1 MKNKP
6 LLDRFFD
13 RGISKEFG
21 VPMNFADNVPKDQV
35 QTFVLSPEVALSAE
49 QLVRS
54 KSFTMPKIEELHMP
68 YTHTVVEYPLTP
80 EIQKLRSNG
89 LVDGTEPIS
98 RIGAY
103 IHETGIGVFTCMP
116 YWEFVDGKIQHSAFT
131 FAFGLGDEV
140 GGFKIFLG
148 KNAQESVTAHLFPCV
163 SFIKSAQK
171 LGVKPEHLRNILKDE
186 QVQQHI
192 KESATEIPC
201 LMFASF
207 LLLNCK
213 SGVVKTKIAEKRPPK
228 GLKLGGKKKKQ
239 YSSSAYTVLHLEEIE
254 TISVEGIV
262 SRREDI
268 SAHYVRG
275 HFKQRKSGIYWWNS
289 FIRGTGEVKKRKA
302 YLVEETA

>member
-1 MKNKP
+1 M
-6 LLDRFFD
+6 
-13 RGISKEFG
+13 
-21 VPMNFADNVPKDQV
+21 
-35 QTFVLSPEVALSAE
+35 
-49 QLVRS
+49 
-54 KSFTMPKIEELHMP
+54 
-68 YTHTVVEYPLTP
+68 
-80 EIQKLRSNG
+80 
-89 LVDGTEPIS
+89 
-98 RIGAY
+98 
-103 IHETGIGVFTCMP
+103 
-116 YWEFVDGKIQHSAFT
+116 
-131 FAFGLGDEV
+131 
-140 GGFKIFLG
+140 
-148 KNAQESVTAHLFPCV
+148 FPCL

-171 LGVKPEHLRNILKDE
+171 LGVKPEHLRDILKDE

-213 SGVVKTKIAEKRPPK
+213 SGVVKTKIAEKRPPT

-239 YSSSAYTVLHLEEIE
+239 HSSSAYTVLHLEEIE